1 MDHENAAGRLDVIPD
16 RRVGRI
22 RALARMLDSA
32 VTIPGTQIRIGADSI
47 IGLFPVV
54 GDIAGAALSG
64 YIVLASARL
73 GAPASV
79 VMRMLLNI
87 AIDTVVGSV
96 PLFGDIFDVAW
107 RSNIRNADLLERH
120 LGGSTDIRRTSRW
133 IVAGV
138 IAALLVLGLGAVT
151 LGLMALRLLVRL
163 AT

>member
-1 MDHENAAGRLDVIPD
+1 MDVIPD